1 MIAKEK
7 VIETIKS
14 FYTKFRKLSKSKQIA
29 VVLGAILF
37 LFILSKRDDQKSQDS
52 ALNNSLTST
61 NSSGRNQRKADLN
74 LALSNN
80 VLKLPYKI
88 GGFTITKMSAYR
100 YFSVNYPSTD
110 GTSKEVLW
118 KVDIENQT
126 NSEIQGV
133 INICN
138 SNSTAIGN
146 KRLKHAYL
154 ADCNPINVRM
164 LPSSIIK
171 DSTFA
176 KSKPWFYRG
185 DTLQIC
191 IQGQGCF
198 SNTFSE

>member
-7 VIETIKS
+7 VIGTIKS

-52 ALNNSLTST
+52 ALSNSLTPI
-61 NSSGRNQRKADLN
+61 NSSGRNQRTADLN

-80 VLKLPYKI
+80 KLKLPYKI
-88 GGFTITKMSAYR
+88 GGLTITKMSAYR
-100 YFSVNYPSTD
+100 YFNENYSTD
-110 GTSKEVLW
+110 GDSKDVSW

-198 SNTFSE
+198 INTFVE